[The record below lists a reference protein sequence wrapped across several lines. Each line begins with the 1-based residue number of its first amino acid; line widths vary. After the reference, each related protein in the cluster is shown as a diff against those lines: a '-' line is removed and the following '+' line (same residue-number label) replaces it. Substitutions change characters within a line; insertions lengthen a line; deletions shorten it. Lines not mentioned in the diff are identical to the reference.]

1 MEAKNETITTFFRK
15 KKLPAFFLKS
25 RKGHL
30 VYKSLQSRRGI
41 FKGTQLSFV
50 KNFYLLKVQKKCLKK
65 KMHLLMKLLE
75 IPKHFK
81 GGHKSFIQLRKSG

>member
-1 MEAKNETITTFFRK
+1 MKQLLLFLEKR
-15 KKLPAFFLKS
+15 LSAFFLKS

-50 KNFYLLKVQKKCLKK
+50 KNFYLLEVQKGCIRK
-65 KMHLLMKLLE
+65 KMLKNVHKKMLE
-75 IPKHFK
+75 KK
-81 GGHKSFIQLRKSG
+81 CTE